1 MENKQQVGALHPNLL
16 LLVTPQGLL
25 IQLFTPIKGVV
36 IEQSGTLQRGTTV
49 WIEAIMQSKEHKI
62 MYLVLGKWLPY
73 FHINVIN

>member
-25 IQLFTPIKGVV
+25 IQLFTPIKGIV
-36 IEQSGTLQRGTTV
+36 IKQSGTLKQGTTV

-62 MYLVLGKWLPY
+62 IYLVLGKWIPY
-73 FHINVIN
+73 YHINVIN